1 MSPDRTTITRAEAIR
16 LRKEEEQKQREK
28 LVHRNVSKP
37 RQAPAPKTPARPKTV
52 SPAANHGAAQAS
64 TSRWQ
69 RRYDIAMSTPRG
81 NAKTGRA
88 VHTSKAPVITFSMPH
103 ISYGPRWLSFFIA
116 LFCFLDL
123 YLMLN
128 MDPFIVHNAEI
139 SGNNRITTQQI
150 QEVLR
155 VANEPAAT
163 LNPEQIQV
171 NILAAFPDISD
182 AQVEVNLPNSVVIS
196 VEERTPV
203 AAWQQD
209 GQVVWVDAMGYA
221 FPPRGKVDKLP
232 TISAAGAPPAPA
244 EIDPSQLIGARPF
257 LPADL
262 SKAIETLSPS
272 LPQGAALVFDPQ
284 YGLGWNDPKGWKVYF
299 GHSNGDNL
307 LKLQVYKTV
316 LEDLSKKNIQPIL
329 ISVEYPNA
337 PFYRVE
343 Q

>member
-16 LRKEEEQKQREK
+16 LRKEEEQRQREK
-28 LVHRNVSKP
+28 LLHRNAPKP
-37 RQAPAPKTPARPKTV
+37 RLAPTPKTPAKPKAA
-52 SPAANHGAAQAS
+52 SPASNHSAAKAS

-69 RRYDIAMSTPRG
+69 HRYDIAMSTPR
-81 NAKTGRA
+81 AKTTRT
-88 VHTSKAPVITFSMPH
+88 VHASKAPVISLNLPH

-128 MDPFIVHNAEI
+128 MDPFIVHNADI
-139 SGNNRITTQQI
+139 SGNNRVTTQQI
-150 QEVLR
+150 QDVLR
-155 VANEPAAT
+155 VADQPAAY
-163 LNPEQIQV
+163 LNPEQIQL
-171 NILAAFPDISD
+171 NILAAFPDISN
-182 AQVEVNLPNSVVIS
+182 AQVEVNIPGSVVIS
-196 VEERTPV
+196 VVERTPV

-232 TISAAGAPPAPA
+232 TISAAGAPPIPV
-244 EIDPSQLIGARPF
+244 ETDPSQVIGARPF

-262 SKAIETLSPS
+262 SQAIETLTPS
-272 LPQGAALVFDPQ
+272 LPQGAALVFDPK

-299 GHSNGDNL
+299 GHSNGDSA
-307 LKLQVYKTV
+307 LKLQVYKTI
-316 LEDLSKKNIQPIL
+316 LDDLSKKNIQPVL